1 LRQIALLILL
11 FFVAGCFSQHPLVGR
26 WKTSDGKGQESFLY
40 FKSDGTFEALS
51 KGEKLTGQWI
61 YDEEVTPHRLE
72 LTFEEQRKVITIA
85 KLNVDQLLIE
95 PREEEDE
102 MPTKFSDKVQ
112 KFRRQ

>member
-1 LRQIALLILL
+1 MKRLAILL
-11 FFVAGCFSQHPLVGR
+11 LLLFTVGCLNEHPLVGR
-26 WKTSDGKGQESFLY
+26 WKTSDGKGQESVLY

-51 KGEKLTGQWI
+51 KGEKLTGKWVF
-61 YDEEVTPHRLE
+61 DEEATPHRLE

-95 PREEEDE
+95 PREEEEE